1 MNSSLSRVA
10 LVVALFAVA
19 LPLQAA
25 TRIVWKSADGKKH
38 EMLIEGQKVRANA
51 PLGNAYMLFD
61 LEKGEKLAVNPG
73 RKMALEM
80 PAGGAEPPQADYS
93 LDEKGSGPEIL
104 GYSTTH
110 YELKAGGN
118 HCSDLYTSR
127 QALSDGGGEEL
138 VRVMRALARSSRR
151 GDAKRMDPCDKAN
164 QALAS
169 RMQELGFILRAKS
182 SDGEQEVVSLET
194 GVDVP
199 SGTFSVPG
207 DFKRQSY
214 QDMMDSMQQQRGK

>member
-1 MNSSLSRVA
+1 MHSSLSRIA
-10 LVVALFAVA
+10 LVVALLAMA

-51 PLGNAYMLFD
+51 PMGNAYMLFN
-61 LEKGEKLAVNPG
+61 LKKGEKLAVNPG

-80 PAGGAEPPQADYS
+80 PTGGAKVPETDYG
-93 LDEKGSGPEIL
+93 LEKKGSGPEIL

-110 YELKAGGN
+110 YELRAGGE

-127 QALSDGGGEEL
+127 EALADGGGEEL

-151 GDAKRMDPCDKAN
+151 GDTKGLEPCEKAN

-169 RMQELGFILRAKS
+169 RMEELGFILRAKT

-194 GVDVP
+194 GVEVP
-199 SGTFSVPG
+199 SGTFSVPKS
-207 DFKRQSY
+207 FKRQSY
-214 QDMMDSMQQQRGK
+214 QDMMDSMQQRQGK